1 MFPNFYGLNGTKKTL
16 AWKIKIR
23 ILEGSWRII
32 QFCYKEMA
40 ESNLAQFV
48 QKARY
53 IGSKKYPTT
62 LVTKVLVYEENL
74 AFSQASR

>member
-1 MFPNFYGLNGTKKTL
+1 
-16 AWKIKIR
+16 
-23 ILEGSWRII
+23 
-32 QFCYKEMA
+32 MA

-74 AFSQASR
+74 AFSQASHYLICFKFTATTLYTDFSVSH